1 MTRFAS
7 AFFFKIIFLLSFV
20 LSCYIVDA
28 WFKCDNA
35 WERFAMRY
43 DTGNESHYETVAL
56 QANSWIFGT
65 RQTYAERDM
74 SAFGWPTGLGPT
86 SLSAHR
92 RPIGPK
98 KLPRVCSSIARALSA
113 PSRTVSLSHR
123 CAVAAAAARPAL
135 LCMSLIIGHIAL
147 HVSICA

>member
-28 WFKCDNA
+28 SFKCDNA

-56 QANSWIFGT
+56 QANSWILRNET
-65 RQTYAERDM
+65 NIKSC
-74 SAFGWPTGLGPT
+74 SAQGNLT
-86 SLSAHR
+86 SN
-92 RPIGPK
+92 
-98 KLPRVCSSIARALSA
+98 
-113 PSRTVSLSHR
+113 
-123 CAVAAAAARPAL
+123 
-135 LCMSLIIGHIAL
+135 
-147 HVSICA
+147 